1 MPQGKFV
8 SARRRNQHAGRVRY
22 LKASVKDKQLAEFF
36 VEQRV
41 LEASQ
46 AEDVLSEVELNGK
59 TVAQAMI
66 DGGFIDEHGF
76 YQTIATGLGTDLIDL
91 TERDITPAILRLIPG
106 GLARLHRA
114 LPIELNGTTLRIA
127 LVDPFDL
134 HAAEDLRFALG
145 KDIHV
150 VVSPPDQIEDLI
162 KQYYGSDTTSMED
175 VLKQLGEAGEAL
187 SASGGREGD
196 GEAAVEAEANATPI
210 IRFVDLILYQAI
222 QDRASD
228 IHFEPFENE
237 FKIRYRV
244 DGALYEM
251 SPPPRHLA
259 LPVISRV
266 KVMANMNIAERRL
279 PQDGRI
285 QKHIAG
291 RNVDLRVSTL
301 PTQFGESLVLRV
313 LDRSIVNLDLEAL
326 GMPDYIYNFLLEMI
340 ERPNGIFIATGPT
353 GSGKTTTLY
362 SCLRKINTIDSK
374 LLTAEEPVE
383 YDLEGIV
390 QVPVNEAIGL
400 TFARVLRSFLRQDPD
415 RIMVGETRDLETAQ
429 IAIQASLTGHLVF
442 TTLHTND
449 APGAITRLID
459 MGVEPFLI
467 SSTLEAV
474 LGQRLL
480 RSICRQCRT
489 TYNPGNTLL
498 AELGISREDIGAK
511 QFFYGKGCDACN
523 NTGYKGRKGI
533 YELLRITDPVRELIN
548 ERAPTVTLKQKA
560 VELGMVTLRQDGLR
574 SIFAGDTT
582 VEEVLRYT

>member
-1 MPQGKFV
+1 M
-8 SARRRNQHAGRVRY
+8 N
-22 LKASVKDKQLAEFF
+22 DKQLAEFF

-41 LEASQ
+41 LEPSQ

-59 TVAQAMI
+59 TVSQAMV
-66 DGGFIDEHGF
+66 DGGFIDEQGF
-76 YQTIATGLGTDLIDL
+76 YQTIANGLGTDLVEL
-91 TERDITPAILRLIPG
+91 KERDIPPAILQLIPS
-106 GLARLHRA
+106 GLARLHGA
-114 LPIELNGTTLRIA
+114 LPVEMSGTTLRVA
-127 LVDPFDL
+127 LIDPFDL
-134 HAAEDLRFALG
+134 QVAEDLRFALG
-145 KDIHV
+145 KDIQV
-150 VVSPPDQIEDLI
+150 VVSPQDQIENLI
-162 KQYYGSDTTSMED
+162 KQHYGSDTTSMED
-175 VLKQLGEAGEAL
+175 VLKQLGQSGELL
-187 SASGGREGD
+187 SASAGSEGN

-259 LPVISRV
+259 LPVISRL
-266 KVMANMNIAERRL
+266 KVMGNMNIAERRL

-326 GMPDYIYNFLLEMI
+326 GMPDYIYDFLLEMI

-362 SCLRKINTIDSK
+362 SCLRKVNTIDSK

-489 TYNPGNTLL
+489 TYEPSDTLL
-498 AELGISREDIGAK
+498 AELGISRQDIGNK

-533 YELLRITDPVRELIN
+533 YELLRITDPIRELIN

-574 SIFAGDTT
+574 SVFAGNTT

>member
-1 MPQGKFV
+1 MT
-8 SARRRNQHAGRVRY
+8 A
-22 LKASVKDKQLAEFF
+22 KQLAEFF

-41 LEASQ
+41 LEPSQ
-46 AEDVLSEVELNGK
+46 VEDVLSEVELNGK
-59 TVAQAMI
+59 TIAQAMV
-66 DGGFIDEHGF
+66 DGGFTDEPAF
-76 YQTIATGLGTDLIDL
+76 YQTIANGLGTDLIDL
-91 TERDITPAILRLIPG
+91 SEHDIAPEVLRLIPS
-106 GLARLHRA
+106 GLARLHGA
-114 LPIELNGTTLRIA
+114 LPVEFSGNTLKVA
-127 LVDPFDL
+127 LIDPFDL
-134 HAAEDLRFALG
+134 HVAEDLRFALG
-145 KDIHV
+145 RDIHV
-150 VVSPPDQIEDLI
+150 VVSPTEQIEQLI

-175 VLKQLGEAGEAL
+175 VLKQLGEAGEL
-187 SASGGREGD
+187 LQLRETD
-196 GEAAVEAEANATPI
+196 GEAAVEAEANTTPI
-210 IRFVDLILYQAI
+210 IRFVDLVLYQAI

-326 GMPDYIYNFLLEMI
+326 AMPDYIYNFLLEMI

-390 QVPVNEAIGL
+390 QVPVNEGIGL

-415 RIMVGETRDLETAQ
+415 RIMIGETRDLETAQ

-489 TYNPGNTLL
+489 TYQPNENLL
-498 AELGISREDIGAK
+498 AEVGLSRTDIGDK
-511 QFFYGKGCDACN
+511 EFFYGKGCDACN
-523 NTGYKGRKGI
+523 NTGYKGRRGI
-533 YELLRITDPVRELIN
+533 YELLKITDPIRELIN
-548 ERAPTVTLKQKA
+548 ERAPTVTIKQKA
-560 VELGMVTLRQDGLR
+560 IELGMVTLRQDGLR

-582 VEEVLRYT
+582 IDEVLRYT

>member
-1 MPQGKFV
+1 M
-8 SARRRNQHAGRVRY
+8 NE
-22 LKASVKDKQLAEFF
+22 KQVAELF
-36 VEQRV
+36 VEQQV
-41 LEASQ
+41 LQPSQ
-46 AEDVLSEVELNGK
+46 AEDVLNEANLNGK
-59 TVAQAMI
+59 TIVQAMV
-66 DGGFIDEHGF
+66 DSGFVDESGF
-76 YQTIATGLGTDLIDL
+76 YRTIAEALGAEYVDFGDKEIA
-91 TERDITPAILRLIPG
+91 PAILKLIPS

-114 LPIELNGTTLRIA
+114 LPIGLSGNTLRVA
-127 LVDPFDL
+127 LADPLDPR
-134 HAAEDLRFALG
+134 AAEDLRFALG
-145 KDIHV
+145 KDVDV
-150 VVSPPDQIEDLI
+150 VVAPTEQIDNRI
-162 KQYYGSDTTSMED
+162 KEYYGADTTSMED
-175 VLKQLGEAGEAL
+175 VLKQLGEAGEML
-187 SASGGREGD
+187 QIRGD
-196 GEAAVEAEANATPI
+196 ETAAAVEAEANATPI

-285 QKHIAG
+285 QKNIAG
-291 RNVDLRVSTL
+291 RHVDLRVSTL
-301 PTQFGESLVLRV
+301 PTQFGESVVLRV
-313 LDRSIVNLDLEAL
+313 LDRSTVNLDLEML
-326 GMPDYIYNFLLEMI
+326 GMPEYVHNYILEI
-340 ERPNGIFIATGPT
+340 INCPNGIFIATGPT

-400 TFARVLRSFLRQDPD
+400 TFARVLRAFLRQDPD
-415 RIMVGETRDLETAQ
+415 RIMIGETRDLETAQ

-449 APGAITRLID
+449 APGTITRLID

-467 SSTLEAV
+467 SATLEAV

-480 RSICRQCRT
+480 RSICPNCRAP
-489 TYNPGNTLL
+489 YQPNESVL
-498 AELGISREDIGAK
+498 AQLELSKRDIGDRK
-511 QFFYGKGCDACN
+511 FFYGKGCDACN
-523 NTGYKGRKGI
+523 HTGYKGRKGI
-533 YELLRITDPVRELIN
+533 YELMKITDPLRELIN
-548 ERAPTVTLKQKA
+548 ERAPTVVLKQKA
-560 VELGMVTLRQDGLR
+560 IELGMVTLRQDGLR

-582 VEEVLRYT
+582 IEEVLKYT

>member
-1 MPQGKFV
+1 MKE
-8 SARRRNQHAGRVRY
+8 
-22 LKASVKDKQLAEFF
+22 KQLTEFF
-36 VEQRV
+36 VEHGV
-41 LEASQ
+41 LQPSQ
-46 AEDVLSEVELNGK
+46 AEDVLDEVELNGK
-59 TVAQAMI
+59 TVPQAMI

-76 YQTIATGLGTDLIDL
+76 YQTIANGLGTDLIDL
-91 TERDITPAILRLIPG
+91 NERDIRPEILSLIPS
-106 GLARLHRA
+106 GLARLHGA
-114 LPIELNGTTLRIA
+114 LPVEMSGTTLRVA

-134 HAAEDLRFALG
+134 HVAEDLRFALG

-150 VVSPPDQIEDLI
+150 VVSPSDQIEDLI
-162 KQYYGSDTTSMED
+162 KQHYGSDTTSMED

-187 SASGGREGD
+187 QLREGD

-326 GMPDYIYNFLLEMI
+326 GMPDYIYNFLLEVI
-340 ERPNGIFIATGPT
+340 EHPNGIFIATGPT

-383 YDLEGIV
+383 YDLEGIL

-400 TFARVLRSFLRQDPD
+400 TFARVLRAFLRQDPD

-489 TYNPGNTLL
+489 TYKPSETLL
-498 AELGISREDIGAK
+498 MELRISRQDIGEK
-511 QFFYGKGCDACN
+511 QFFYGKGCNACN

-533 YELLRITDPVRELIN
+533 YELLRITDPIRELIN

-560 VELGMVTLRQDGLR
+560 VELGMITLRQDGLR
-574 SIFAGDTT
+574 SMFAGDTT

>member
-1 MPQGKFV
+1 MTE
-8 SARRRNQHAGRVRY
+8 
-22 LKASVKDKQLAEFF
+22 KQLAEFF
-36 VEQRV
+36 VEQHV
-41 LEASQ
+41 LQPSQ
-46 AEDVLSEVELNGK
+46 ADDVLSEVELNGK

-66 DGGFIDEHGF
+66 DGGFIDEPSF
-76 YQTIATGLGTDLIDL
+76 YETIANGLGTEFLDLSQHEIA
-91 TERDITPAILRLIPG
+91 PQILRLIPG
-106 GLARLHRA
+106 GLSRLHGVLPLRMSETA
-114 LPIELNGTTLRIA
+114 LRVS

-134 HAAEDLRFALG
+134 HVAEDLRFALG

-150 VVSPPDQIEDLI
+150 VVSPAEQIEELI
-162 KQYYGSDTTSMED
+162 KQYYGTDTTSMEE

-187 SASGGREGD
+187 QLRETN

-251 SPPPRHLA
+251 APPPRHLA
-259 LPVISRV
+259 LPDISRV
-266 KVMANMNIAERRL
+266 KVLASLN
-279 PQDGRI
+279 
-285 QKHIAG
+285 IAG

-301 PTQFGESLVLRV
+301 PTQFGESVVLRV
-313 LDRSIVNLDLEAL
+313 LDRSTVNLDLEML
-326 GMPDYIYNFLLEMI
+326 GMPKYVGDYILEVI
-340 ERPNGIFIATGPT
+340 ERPNGIFIVTGPT

-362 SCLRKINTIDSK
+362 SCLRKINTLDSK

-390 QVPVNEAIGL
+390 QVPVNENIGL
-400 TFARVLRSFLRQDPD
+400 TFARVLRAFLRQDPD

-480 RSICRQCRT
+480 RSICRNCRAP
-489 TYNPGNTLL
+489 YQPNEALL
-498 AELGISREDIGAK
+498 AELGISRQDIGDK

-533 YELLRITDPVRELIN
+533 YELLRISDPLRELIN

-560 VELGMVTLRQDGLR
+560 IELGMITLRQDGLR
-574 SIFAGDTT
+574 SVFDGDTT
-582 VEEVLRYT
+582 VEEVLKYT